1 MRMEE
6 SSWQSYSRTKEIFTV
21 KLDVQY
27 IVNSDGQK
35 EKVLLP
41 IDQFEELMECVQDVL
56 DKEEIERL
64 RDQPRRSW
72 NEIKADVH

>member
-1 MRMEE
+1 M
-6 SSWQSYSRTKEIFTV
+6 

-27 IVNSDGQK
+27 IVNADGQK

-64 RDQPRRSW
+64 RDQPRRPW
-72 NEIKADVH
+72 NEVKAEIQ